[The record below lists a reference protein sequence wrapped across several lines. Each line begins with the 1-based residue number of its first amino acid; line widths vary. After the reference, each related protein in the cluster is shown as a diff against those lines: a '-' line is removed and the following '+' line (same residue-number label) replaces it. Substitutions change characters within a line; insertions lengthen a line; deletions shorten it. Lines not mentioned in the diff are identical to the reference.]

1 MAGVMVAFVIGC
13 AILMVAGCAGTRSEA
28 PKEQQGSSPQ
38 ATASEEARCEGTRTY
53 HLYQVV
59 HRPGYWNGPLRAG
72 SEEDI
77 KKADKKARQFTMD
90 FGVYTT
96 NDLPGCP
103 KGGLLLGTDEPD
115 KLDGKE
121 GDDEIRGLGGSDH
134 YLDGGPGSDV
144 IYGGDGDD
152 GPNPEGGEGLD
163 GGPGN
168 DAIYGGD
175 GNDGVYGGNGEDV
188 LYGEDGN
195 DIVADDYDE
204 QRDKLYCGEGRDEYI
219 AFKNDYVDSSCE
231 MKISPRSYSGDDVAP
246 FETTLLT
253 TSVASSAS
261 ASPVPIPQ
269 SGGPAILLPAAA
281 LLLGSGIVTYAILR
295 RR

>member
-1 MAGVMVAFVIGC
+1 
-13 AILMVAGCAGTRSEA
+13 
-28 PKEQQGSSPQ
+28 
-38 ATASEEARCEGTRTY
+38 
-53 HLYQVV
+53 
-59 HRPGYWNGPLRAG
+59 
-72 SEEDI
+72 
-77 KKADKKARQFTMD
+77 MD

-115 KLDGKE
+115 KLDGRE

-134 YLDGGPGSDV
+134 YLDGGPGSDT
-144 IYGGDGDD
+144 IHGGDGDD
-152 GPNPEGGEGLD
+152 AMIPIEKANREPAFGAGLD

-168 DAIYGGD
+168 DTLYGGD
-175 GNDGVYGGNGEDV
+175 GDDGVYGGTGEDV
-188 LYGEDGN
+188 LYGGDGN

-231 MKISPRSYSGDDVAP
+231 KKISPRSYSGDDVAP

-253 TSVASSAS
+253 TSAASSAS